1 MEIIN
6 LMDLRKINDNID
18 IIIPQGF
25 EMYSNDLKTVPTIDY
40 GVVKKDSSKERK
52 ILFIF
57 DSENDLITSI
67 SGSCTCITAKVV
79 SKDGLRQEVEITYNK
94 VVSIGEHSKFISV
107 YSNGRKQLIR
117 VNVRVE

>member
-1 MEIIN
+1 
-6 LMDLRKINDNID
+6 MDLRKINDNID

-67 SGSCTCITAKVV
+67 SGSCTCIIAKVV

-94 VVSIGEHSKFISV
+94 VGSIGEYSKFISV

>member
-1 MEIIN
+1 MEI
-6 LMDLRKINDNID
+6 RKISENVD
-18 IIIPQGF
+18 IIIPNGF
-25 EMYSNDLKTVPTIDY
+25 EMYSGDLKTTPTIDY
-40 GVVKKDSSKERK
+40 GVVKKGSEKERR

-57 DSENDLITSI
+57 DKKDDLITSI

-94 VVSIGEHSKFISV
+94 VGSIGEHSKFISV